1 VASLSKAFVV
11 ALLIGTI
18 AVSLVAPAAVASP
31 TSPRSAKAV
40 SITLYGSQSNGW
52 GFGPNNMTQP
62 GPPIAVTTGDVITF
76 TLFAADSQ
84 QHNLVIDLNSNQIE
98 DTGEPHSNTFSSPT
112 TSITFQ
118 YTANVTG
125 TLLYICGIHGGALMR
140 GTLTVSAPTAPPT
153 DNTLL
158 IVAGVVVVVVIVGA
172 GAAMAMRRRKP
183 KPPPNP

>member
-1 VASLSKAFVV
+1 MASLSKAFVV
-11 ALLIGTI
+11 ALLIGSI

-31 TSPRSAKAV
+31 TSPRIAKAV
-40 SITLYGSQSNGW
+40 PITLYGSQSNGW
-52 GFGPNNMTQP
+52 GFDLNSISQP

-84 QHNLVIDLNSNQIE
+84 THNLVIDLNSNQLQ
-98 DTGEPHSNTFSSPT
+98 DTGEPHSDTFSSPT

-125 TLLYICGIHGGALMR
+125 TFLYICGLHGGALMR

-172 GAAMAMRRRKP
+172 GAAMAMRRKKP
-183 KPPPNP
+183 KQPPNP